1 MMPLFNNIGSGST
14 ISPLPSKTVSPESAS
29 PDGQFSSALESI
41 GTAIGEMRDGI
52 ADLKNAMGDAV
63 QVSLESDRTNQAI
76 YDAVASAV
84 YDSITAYHEEHP
96 VQQVEMPVKDGKGSD
111 VEARLYNGRGFT
123 KSDLLRVNRPDDSTM
138 ELKGIISSMS
148 QMTNQNSLM
157 NQGQAIAGEDASD
170 KKRMKDLQ
178 LNFLSSRLPDHLERS
193 ERFMNKGMSAF
204 QKIIDGD
211 LDQSERGSGLGLG
224 MGPVGGPTMLMGTL
238 GSLITSL
245 GTIIGGGGLI
255 KMATSIGSTVL
266 GKIGTALPGLSKIP
280 VIGSLFKSGAKKTA
294 EQAAKKAAEQAAK
307 KAGEQAAKEV
317 AAKGGGKLAQ
327 ATARRTAA
335 NAAEKAATKAAMEK
349 ATEGASKKAI
359 NKAAQKAASEAGKK
373 VVKQGV
379 AKSAAKMALSSGAKL
394 AGKTALKLIP
404 GVGLAATAADLG
416 YMAAGAVVNQ
426 ATEQAGQNV
435 REMQAAN
442 LETFAARQEGKENGE
457 AKVAALAR
465 SQAAE
470 KALQEATSSFGGQV
484 WADEKKANRALD
496 LYKKYRSGEEKLKG
510 VENGGIPDHS
520 IAKKAAVDS
529 LGFFT
534 TSETKALADALIEKF
549 DADREWNE
557 VNSMVS
563 GNEQGSPEQAPADT
577 GYNIDMMPAG
587 NGVSAAPV
595 MAPGS
600 METRGGDVM
609 NAGTGVSTTETM
621 SLDAQM
627 EQAKMASFEGFK
639 MALMSPEVQSMF
651 MGVSMSAGKSVE
663 QQLMG

>member
-1 MMPLFNNIGSGST
+1 MPLFNNIGSGST
-14 ISPLPSKTVSPESAS
+14 ISSLPSKTVSPESAS

-52 ADLKNAMGDAV
+52 ADLKNTMGDAV

-76 YDAVASAV
+76 YDAVASAI
-84 YDSITAYHEEHP
+84 YDSLTAYHEEHP

-111 VEARLYNGRGFT
+111 VEAKLYNGRGFT

-157 NQGQAIAGEDASD
+157 NQGPSISGEDASD

-211 LDQSERGSGLGLG
+211 LDKSGHGGGLGLG
-224 MGPVGGPTMLMGTL
+224 MPGMGLPTMLMGTL
-238 GSLITSL
+238 GGLVTTL
-245 GTIIGGGGLI
+245 GTMIGGKGLAG
-255 KMATSIGSTVL
+255 MATAVGSTLL
-266 GKIGTALPGLSKIP
+266 GKIGTALPGLRKIP
-280 VIGSLFKSGAKKTA
+280 GLGRLFRGESDKIAR
-294 EQAAKKAAEQAAK
+294 KAAEQAAK
-307 KAGEQAAKEV
+307 KAGDRAAKEV
-317 AAKGGGKLAQ
+317 AEKGGGKLAQ
-327 ATARRTAA
+327 SAARRTAA
-335 NAAEKAATKAAMEK
+335 NAAEKAATKAALEK
-349 ATEGASKKAI
+349 SAEGASKKAI

-373 VVKQGV
+373 VVQQGV
-379 AKSAAKMALSSGAKL
+379 AKSVAKTALSGGAKL

-416 YMAAGAVVNQ
+416 YMAAGAVVDH

-442 LETFAARQEGKENGE
+442 LETFAARQEGKENG
-457 AKVAALAR
+457 AARVAALQR
-465 SQAAE
+465 SQAADA
-470 KALQEATSSFGGQV
+470 ALQAASSSFGGQV

-557 VNSMVS
+557 VNNIVS

-587 NGVSAAPV
+587 NGVSTAPV

-639 MALMSPEVQSMF
+639 MALMSPEVQAMF
-651 MGVSMSAGKSVE
+651 MGVSMNAGKSVE